1 MRVLIEQEREM
12 YLDEIETVK
21 GSCDKKINS
30 KTSLDILIR
39 NKLMQLATHYRIF
52 IASSFNVE

>member
-1 MRVLIEQEREM
+1 M

>member
-1 MRVLIEQEREM
+1 M

-21 GSCDKKINS
+21 DNCDKKLKS
-30 KTSLDILIR
+30 KTSQDILIR